1 MRSQDDDRSIEV
13 NIMKNVIAIDVMLE
27 NDVEKSPTDVY
38 DNSRRLRQ
46 GVWGYF

>member
-13 NIMKNVIAIDVMLE
+13 NIMKNVIAIDVMLK

-38 DNSRRLRQ
+38 DNSGPLRQ
-46 GVWGYF
+46 EIFGYF